1 MHLLDV
7 VMASPWLYLVVLT
20 VVAIDS
26 VLPVM
31 PGETVVITAGAY
43 AVVQSSPEAWWLLAA
58 TVAGALIGDVTAH
71 HLGRR
76 AGPLAQR
83 LRRFQA
89 GEKLFAWA
97 ERGLLGRGGMLIV
110 GARFIPGG
118 RTATSLASGMVRYP
132 RWRFVAW
139 ALLAGSAWAIYNVGI
154 GMIGGLAFR
163 DQPLLGVLLGV
174 GFALLVGL
182 IIERVRTSRAA
193 RGDSSPDVV
202 LPEA

>member
-7 VMASPWLYLVVLT
+7 VMASPWLYAVIIA

-43 AVVQSSPEAWWLLAA
+43 AVVQSSPEAWWLLLA
-58 TVAGALIGDVTAH
+58 TVAGALIGDLTTH

-76 AGPLAQR
+76 AGPFAQR
-83 LRRFQA
+83 MRRFQA
-89 GEKLFAWA
+89 VDSVFGWA
-97 ERGLLGRGGMLIV
+97 ERGLMSRGGMLIV
-110 GARFIPGG
+110 GARFVPGG

-132 RWRFVAW
+132 RGRFVAW
-139 ALLAGSAWAIYNVGI
+139 ALLAASSWAVYNLGI
-154 GMIGGLAFR
+154 GMLGGLAFR

-174 GFALLVGL
+174 GLALLVGL
-182 IIERVRTSRAA
+182 LIERVHVA
-193 RGDSSPDVV
+193 RGGGVGPSPVR
-202 LPEA
+202 PEAGA